1 MTRSDLVKKL
11 LEIYPDIGTENVE
24 KIISI
29 VFNKIS
35 STLQSGDRIELRGF
49 GSFSV
54 RTRAAGEAR
63 NPKTGEKVAVSE
75 RKVVFFKPGKQLKDL
90 INGRISYSDE

>member
-1 MTRSDLVKKL
+1 MTKSDLVEKL
-11 LEIYPDIGTENVE
+11 LEIYPDIGTENME

-29 VFNKIS
+29 VFNRIS
-35 STLQSGDRIELRGF
+35 SALQSGDRIELRGF
-49 GSFSV
+49 GSFAV

-63 NPKTGEKVAVSE
+63 NPKTGKKVAVGE

-90 INGRISYSDE
+90 INGRISYDD